1 MVRPPTGARRA
12 AVAAFLRAAAPA
24 FAAGALMGAVY
35 WSLGLRS
42 PAPPLLGLTGLLG
55 IVIGERAV
63 SALRRRGRAA
73 GPASAVGSASAVGP
87 PSAVGSAPA
96 PTPVPGLAPVPGPTP
111 AIGPTPA
118 TGPTPAPTPTPAPGT
133 GGRDGGTG
141 RRDGGTGGR
150 DGGAGPGSASVGPGA
165 PHPAG
170 EHPPMVAPADDH
182 PCR

>member
-1 MVRPPTGARRA
+1 MRPPTGARRA

-73 GPASAVGSASAVGP
+73 GSASV
-87 PSAVGSAPA
+87 VGSAPA
-96 PTPVPGLAPVPGPTP
+96 PGPAPVVGAAPAPGPTP
-111 AIGPTPA
+111 AP
-118 TGPTPAPTPTPAPGT
+118 
-133 GGRDGGTG
+133 GTG

-150 DGGAGPGSASVGPGA
+150 DGGTGPGSASAGPGA

-170 EHPPMVAPADDH
+170 EHPPMVTPADDH
-182 PCR
+182 PRR